1 MKLSVYNSFI
11 AIDKKNALLYNAK
24 VDKFI
29 ILTQPAIKS
38 YFKGANYICENN
50 PELFSQL
57 QEITAIIDDDTDEV
71 LNLRKSI
78 KDVVENDDLFELHI
92 NPTLDCNFNCW
103 YCYEKHLKGS
113 QMNTETIEATKI
125 FIKNTLVK
133 KNLKNFHLS
142 FFGGEPLLY
151 YNRVALPIINYCQ
164 DECEKK
170 GICLSIHFTSNG
182 YLVNKHIIN
191 DLSKRNTTFQ
201 ITLDG
206 DKNNHNKTR
215 FLKDGQGSYDKIC
228 NNIKELASQKVY
240 ICLRI
245 NYTLQNIQSV
255 FSIHDT
261 FKDIPIESK
270 KYIVI
275 DFQRVWQDNENEDI
289 NNMLE
294 NNRLKLFRLFQNSG
308 FKVSYHKIHNSAK
321 VPCYADKRNNILI
334 NYDGNV
340 YSCTARNF
348 TKDNSEGVL
357 QADGSIK
364 WISNKKEKRLASKFN
379 RKECQLCR
387 IAPICG
393 GGCTQNAIENAQN
406 PGCLR
411 GLNEQDIDKLILERF
426 EFMFISNNEI
436 V

>member
-1 MKLSVYNSFI
+1 MKLSIYNSFI

-170 GICLSIHFTSNG
+170 RICLSIHFTSNG

-191 DLSKRNTTFQ
+191 L
-201 ITLDG
+201 LA
-206 DKNNHNKTR
+206 
-215 FLKDGQGSYDKIC
+215 
-228 NNIKELASQKVY
+228 EL
-240 ICLRI
+240 I
-245 NYTLQNIQSV
+245 
-255 FSIHDT
+255 
-261 FKDIPIESK
+261 
-270 KYIVI
+270 
-275 DFQRVWQDNENEDI
+275 
-289 NNMLE
+289 
-294 NNRLKLFRLFQNSG
+294 
-308 FKVSYHKIHNSAK
+308 
-321 VPCYADKRNNILI
+321 
-334 NYDGNV
+334 
-340 YSCTARNF
+340 
-348 TKDNSEGVL
+348 
-357 QADGSIK
+357 
-364 WISNKKEKRLASKFN
+364 
-379 RKECQLCR
+379 
-387 IAPICG
+387 
-393 GGCTQNAIENAQN
+393 
-406 PGCLR
+406 
-411 GLNEQDIDKLILERF
+411 
-426 EFMFISNNEI
+426 
-436 V
+436 